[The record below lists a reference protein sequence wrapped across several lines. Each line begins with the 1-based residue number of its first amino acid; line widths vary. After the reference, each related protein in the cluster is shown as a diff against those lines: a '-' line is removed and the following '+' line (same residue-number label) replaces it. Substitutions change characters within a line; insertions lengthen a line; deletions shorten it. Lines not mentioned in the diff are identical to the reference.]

1 LCLAKLTLSAYPVLF
16 PLPAVFAAE
25 SSGME
30 SRGKGERGNNYELE
44 ITNYEKNLYVLRFTL
59 NF

>member
-1 LCLAKLTLSAYPVLF
+1 VRLAKLTLSAYPVLF

-30 SRGKGERGNNYELE
+30 SRGKRERRNNYELRKKSLRL
-44 ITNYEKNLYVLRFTL
+44 TLYA
-59 NF
+59 